1 MKKSKINKE
10 IEYPWFRYYG
20 DVPHHLNY
28 PEGSM
33 ASYLKTAVEKYPEYT
48 AIEYFSNS
56 WTYKEFYDEIKQC
69 ARALKQLGMKKG
81 EVVSIC
87 MPNTP
92 QAVIMFYA
100 INMAGGIANMIH
112 PLSSEKEIEFY
123 LNKSRSSIA
132 LVIDVDYKK
141 IMRVI
146 NDTGVTKII
155 LTSAADEMPKF
166 KAFLYNVFKGDKT
179 RAIKKVKEVV
189 LKALKKREVITW
201 KKFIENGNKY
211 HEEIECEVLAE
222 DPAVIL
228 YSGGTT
234 GKPKGIVLS
243 NKNFN
248 SLATQCAYMCKPNKA
263 GDSILNILPIFH
275 GFGLGV
281 CIHTCLT
288 IGMRCVLIP
297 VFSGKTLPSLIKQYQ
312 PSFIA
317 GVPTL
322 FEAVAKSTMFG
333 KDGLACV
340 HSLICGG
347 DMPTEQTRI
356 KVNKFFKEHGSS
368 AEIRVG
374 YGLTESSA
382 ATSLTPRDG
391 FRKGSIGVPLP
402 DVVYKIVKI
411 GTHDEVPFGEDG
423 EICISG
429 PTVMLGYLDEIS
441 ETMQVLREHEDG
453 RIWLHTGDIGMMDED
468 GYVYFKSRLKRV
480 IVTSGYNVYPSY
492 LEEKINMHKDVLT
505 STVIGV
511 DDKYRGQKVKA
522 FIVLK
527 EGVELT
533 DDVKKSIEEHC
544 EKYIAKYAMPKEIE
558 YKKELP
564 KTLVGKIAYS
574 KLVEEEKKKK

>member
-1 MKKSKINKE
+1 MKKSKLNDN
-10 IEYPWFRYYG
+10 YPWYAYYG
-20 DVPHHLNY
+20 DVPHHLEY

-33 ASYLKTAVEKYPEYT
+33 VDHVKETIDKYPDYI
-48 AIEYFSNS
+48 ALEYFDKK
-56 WTYKEFYDEIKQC
+56 WTYKEFYEEIINCAKAIKQ
-69 ARALKQLGMKKG
+69 AGLKKG
-81 EVVSIC
+81 DVVSIC

-92 QAVIMFYA
+92 QALIMFYA
-100 INMAGGIANMIH
+100 LNMTGCIANMIH
-112 PLSSEKEIEFY
+112 PLSSEKEIEFF
-123 LNKSRSSIA
+123 LNKSKSTVVLA
-132 LVIDVDYKK
+132 IDIDYKK
-141 IMRVI
+141 II
-146 NDTGVTKII
+146 NIINSTGIKKMI
-155 LTSAADEMPKF
+155 LSSAADEMPKM
-166 KAFLYNVFKGDKT
+166 KAFLYAIVKGDKT
-179 RAIKKVKEVV
+179 RAIKKINEFF
-189 LKALKKREVITW
+189 LKTFKGREVITW
-201 KKFIENGNKY
+201 KKFIENGKKY
-211 HEEIECEVLAE
+211 KGEYKEEILSE
-222 DPAVIL
+222 DPAAIL

-234 GKPKGIVLS
+234 GKQKGIVLS
-243 NKNFN
+243 NRNFN
-248 SLATQCAYMCKPNKA
+248 ALATQCRLMCKPNDA

-281 CIHTCLT
+281 CLHTCLT

-297 VFSGKTLPSLIKQYQ
+297 VFSAKSIPELVKKHK

-322 FEAVAKSTMFG
+322 FEAVANSNTFG
-333 KDGLACV
+333 PDDLACV

-347 DMPTEQTRI
+347 DMPSEATRLR
-356 KVNKFFKEHGSS
+356 VNEFFKKHGSN

-411 GTHDEVPFGEDG
+411 GTHDEAPYNTDG

-429 PTVMLGYLDEIS
+429 PTVMLGYLDEVQ

-453 RIWLHTGDIGMMDED
+453 RVWLHTGDIGSMDED

-480 IVTSGYNVYPSY
+480 IVTSGYNVYPSD
-492 LEEKINMHKDVLT
+492 LEEKINMHPDVLT
-505 STVIGV
+505 SIVIGV

-527 EGVELT
+527 QGIKLT
-533 DDVKKSIEEHC
+533 DDVKNSIQDHC
-544 EKYIAKYAMPKEIE
+544 ERYIAKYALPREIE

-564 KTLVGKIAYS
+564 KTLVGKVAYT
-574 KLVEEEKKKK
+574 KLADEEKKK

>member
-1 MKKSKINKE
+1 MKKSKTNND
-10 IEYPWFRYYG
+10 YPWFKYYG
-20 DVPHHLNY
+20 DVPHHLDY
-28 PEGSM
+28 PEGSLV
-33 ASYLKTAVEKYPEYT
+33 SYLKKTVDKYPDYI
-48 AIEYFSNS
+48 AMEYFSNK
-56 WTYKEFYDEIKQC
+56 WTFKEFYSEIEKC
-69 ARALKQLGMKKG
+69 AKALRQMGMKKG

-92 QAVIMFYA
+92 QALIMFYA
-100 INMAGGIANMIH
+100 VNMAGGIANMIH

-123 LNKSRSSIA
+123 LNKSRSSIV

-141 IMRVI
+141 IMKI
-146 NDTGVTKII
+146 IGNTGVKKMI
-155 LTSAADEMPKF
+155 LSSAADEMPKF
-166 KAFLYNVFKGDKT
+166 KAFLYAVLKGDKT
-179 RAIKKVKEVV
+179 RAIKKIKEVFM
-189 LKALKKREVITW
+189 KAFNGREVITW
-201 KKFIENGNKY
+201 KKFIDNGSKY
-211 HEEIECEVLAE
+211 KEDFEVLVDSN

-243 NKNFN
+243 NLNFN
-248 SLATQCAYMCKPNKA
+248 ALAMQCTYMCKPNKA

-281 CIHTCLT
+281 CLHTCLT

-297 VFSGKTLPSLIKQYQ
+297 VFSGRTLPNLIKQYH

-322 FEAVAKSTMFG
+322 FEAVAKSTTFD
-333 KDGLACV
+333 KDDLACV

-347 DMPTEQTRI
+347 DMPSEQTRL
-356 KVNKFFKEHGSS
+356 KVNKFFKEHGSK

-391 FRKGSIGVPLP
+391 FRKGSIGIPLP

-411 GTHDEVPFGEDG
+411 GTHDEVACGEDG

-429 PTVMLGYLDEIS
+429 PTVMLGYLDEVS

-453 RIWLHTGDIGMMDED
+453 KIWLHTGDIGSMDED

-492 LEEKINMHKDVLT
+492 LEEIINKHPDVLT

-511 DDKYRGQKVKA
+511 EDKYRGQKVKA

-527 EGVELT
+527 DGVKLT

-544 EKYIAKYAMPKEIE
+544 EKYIAKYAMPREIE

-564 KTLVGKIAYS
+564 KTLVGKISYTT
-574 KLVEEEKKKK
+574 LLENEKKNDK

>member
-1 MKKSKINKE
+1 MKKLKSNDN
-10 IEYPWFRYYG
+10 YPWYAYYG
-20 DVPHHLNY
+20 DVPHHLEY

-33 ASYLKTAVEKYPEYT
+33 VDNLNKAIKTYPDYI
-48 AIEYFSNS
+48 ALEYFERK
-56 WTYKEFYDEIKQC
+56 WTYKDFYEEIINCAKAIKQ
-69 ARALKQLGMKKG
+69 AGLKKG
-81 EVVSIC
+81 DIVSIC

-92 QAVIMFYA
+92 QALIMFYA
-100 INMAGGIANMIH
+100 LNMTGCVANMIH
-112 PLSSEKEIEFY
+112 PLSSEKEIEFF
-123 LNKSRSSIA
+123 LNKSKSTVVLA
-132 LVIDVDYKK
+132 IDIDYKK
-141 IMRVI
+141 II
-146 NDTGVTKII
+146 NIINSTGVKKMI
-155 LTSAADEMPKF
+155 LSSAADEMPKM
-166 KAFLYNVFKGDKT
+166 KALLYAVVKGDKT
-179 RAIKKVKEVV
+179 RAIKKISEFF
-189 LKALKKREVITW
+189 LKTFKGREVITW
-201 KKFIENGNKY
+201 KKFIENGKKY
-211 HEEIECEVLAE
+211 KGEYREEILSD
-222 DPAVIL
+222 DPAAIL

-234 GKPKGIVLS
+234 GKQKGIVLS

-248 SLATQCAYMCKPNKA
+248 ALATQCELMCKPNEA

-281 CIHTCLT
+281 CLHTALS

-297 VFSGKTLPSLIKQYQ
+297 VFSAKSIPELVKKHS

-322 FEAVAKSTMFG
+322 FEAIANSNNFG
-333 KDGLACV
+333 PDDLACV

-347 DMPTEQTRI
+347 DMPSEATRTR
-356 KVNKFFKEHGSS
+356 VNQFFKDHGSN

-411 GTHDEVPFGEDG
+411 GTHDEAAYNEDG

-429 PTVMLGYLDEIS
+429 PTVMLGYLDEIQ

-453 RIWLHTGDIGMMDED
+453 RIWLHTGDIGSMDED

-480 IVTSGYNVYPSY
+480 IVTSGYNVYPSD
-492 LEEKINMHKDVLT
+492 LEEKINMHPDVLT
-505 STVIGV
+505 SIVIGV

-527 EGVELT
+527 QGIKLT

-544 EKYIAKYAMPKEIE
+544 ARYISKYALPREIE

-564 KTLVGKIAYS
+564 KTLVGKVAYT
-574 KLVEEEKKKK
+574 KLADESKKK

>member
-1 MKKSKINKE
+1 MKKSKLNN
-10 IEYPWFRYYG
+10 YPWFKYYG
-20 DVPHHLNY
+20 DVPHTLEYPKGSIVNYLKETSVKNY
-28 PEGSM
+28 PE
-33 ASYLKTAVEKYPEYT
+33 YIAVE
-48 AIEYFSNS
+48 YFDRS
-56 WTYKEFYDEIKQC
+56 WTFNEFYKEIKIC
-69 ARALKQLGMKKG
+69 ARALKNIGVK
-81 EVVSIC
+81 EDDVVSIC

-92 QAVIMFYA
+92 QAIIMFYA
-100 INMAGGIANMIH
+100 INMVGAIANMIH

-123 LNKSRSSIA
+123 LNKSKSSVILA
-132 LVIDVDYKK
+132 IDVDYKK
-141 IMRVI
+141 ILRIIGNTQVK
-146 NDTGVTKII
+146 KII
-155 LTSAADEMPKF
+155 ISSAADEMSRF
-166 KAFLYNVFKGDKT
+166 KATLYAIVKGDKT
-179 RAIKKVKEVV
+179 KAIKKFKELFINLFTDMEV
-189 LKALKKREVITW
+189 LSW
-201 KKFIENGNKY
+201 KKFIDNSYKY
-211 HEEIECEVLAE
+211 EGKIEYTREED

-243 NKNFN
+243 NLNIN
-248 SLATQCAYMCKPNKA
+248 ALAMECELMCKPNKA

-281 CIHTCLT
+281 CFHTTLT
-288 IGMRCVLIP
+288 IGMRCVLVP
-297 VFSGKTLPSLIKQYQ
+297 LFNPKKFGELIKDKK

-317 GVPTL
+317 GVPGL
-322 FEAVAKSTMFG
+322 FEAVTKCSFG
-333 KDGLACV
+333 KDDLSCV

-347 DMPTEQTRI
+347 DMPTEQTRL

-402 DVVYKIVKI
+402 DVIYKIVKI
-411 GTHDEVPFGEDG
+411 GTHDEAPFGEDG

-429 PTVMLGYLDEIS
+429 PTVMLGYLDEPA
-441 ETMQVLREHEDG
+441 ETMQVLRHHEDG
-453 RIWLHTGDIGMMDED
+453 RIWLHTGDIGSMDAD

-480 IVTSGYNVYPSY
+480 IVTNGYNVYPSY
-492 LEEKINMHKDVLT
+492 LEEKINMHPYVLT

-511 DDKYRGQKVKA
+511 ADKKRGQKVKA

-527 EGVELT
+527 KDIKPTEE
-533 DDVKKSIEEHC
+533 VKKSIMEHC
-544 EKYIAKYAMPKEIE
+544 EKYIAKYAIPKEIE

-564 KTLVGKIAYS
+564 KTLVGKISYVQLEQES
-574 KLVEEEKKKK
+574 KK

>member
-1 MKKSKINKE
+1 MKKLKSNDN
-10 IEYPWFRYYG
+10 YPWYAYYG
-20 DVPHHLNY
+20 DVPHHLEY

-33 ASYLKTAVEKYPEYT
+33 VDNLNKAIKTYPDYI
-48 AIEYFSNS
+48 ALEYFERK
-56 WTYKEFYDEIKQC
+56 WTYKDFYEEIINCAKAIKQ
-69 ARALKQLGMKKG
+69 AGLKKG
-81 EVVSIC
+81 DIVSIC

-92 QAVIMFYA
+92 QALIMFYA
-100 INMAGGIANMIH
+100 LNMTGCVANMIH
-112 PLSSEKEIEFY
+112 PLSSEKEIEFF
-123 LNKSRSSIA
+123 LNKSKSTVVLA
-132 LVIDVDYKK
+132 IDIDYKK
-141 IMRVI
+141 II
-146 NDTGVTKII
+146 NIINSTGVKKMI
-155 LTSAADEMPKF
+155 LSSAADEMPKM
-166 KAFLYNVFKGDKT
+166 KALLYAVVKGDKT
-179 RAIKKVKEVV
+179 RAIKKISEFF
-189 LKALKKREVITW
+189 LKTFKGREVITW
-201 KKFIENGNKY
+201 KKFIENGKKY
-211 HEEIECEVLAE
+211 KGEYREEILSD
-222 DPAVIL
+222 DPAAIL

-234 GKPKGIVLS
+234 GKQKGIVLS

-248 SLATQCAYMCKPNKA
+248 ALATQCELMCKPNEA

-281 CIHTCLT
+281 CLHTALS

-297 VFSGKTLPSLIKQYQ
+297 VFSAKSIPELVKKHS

-322 FEAVAKSTMFG
+322 FEAIANSNNFG
-333 KDGLACV
+333 PDDLACV

-347 DMPTEQTRI
+347 DMPSEATRTR
-356 KVNKFFKEHGSS
+356 VNQFFKDHGSN

-411 GTHDEVPFGEDG
+411 GTHDEAAYNEDG

-429 PTVMLGYLDEIS
+429 PTVMLGYLDEIQ

-453 RIWLHTGDIGMMDED
+453 RVWLHTGDIGSMDED

-480 IVTSGYNVYPSY
+480 IVTSGYNVYPSD
-492 LEEKINMHKDVLT
+492 LEEKINMHPDVLT
-505 STVIGV
+505 SIVIGV

-527 EGVELT
+527 QGIKLT

-544 EKYIAKYAMPKEIE
+544 ARYISKYALPREIE

-564 KTLVGKIAYS
+564 KTLVGKVAYT
-574 KLVEEEKKKK
+574 KLADESKKK